1 MEKIRLYSLWENI
14 VKKET
19 IKIAIDGSSYSHD
32 DESLNILSTLNVY
45 NQFEVLYVSSKGIK
59 DKNLNFKFCIP
70 EYKRDDEIIL
80 KFHDSNELWG
90 SGFRD
95 KKIKDLLSVDTIAAV
110 AFADVVVTEFD
121 IYSQFKKYFIEEN
134 FYGKSPYIG
143 KLSNCLSAIRAW
155 INNLSKL
162 TAHKNY
168 TYHFSKWISVTFAN
182 HILLPYFQTAW
193 RAALV
198 TEEDNFPLGEGS
210 VQDFLSSILLRSKHL
225 LTTRDLL
232 EVLKFNTFESFNPK
246 SDKYSYMVIY
256 YFGYFLLLVTAI
268 IDSVGWIVNWRI
280 NRRIKSGLEI
290 SFRKTHRYFSSFNK
304 DLLKFDNALSNYIVT
319 DSTQSLLEL
328 IYYLRN
334 FFAHN
339 ILPGSVTYSGFE
351 GLSGDLISLK
361 GKVENKILEFSKCNN
376 LTDKQLLEIGI
387 EIKRLTAKPS
397 DDEKLIEPILFSRY
411 LLMRLIEIVDT
422 IFKHLNIERK
432 MITSQKEKDEFDR
445 LGRIPLKTVSNDFL
459 DKTNQALSIIE
470 ASVP

>member
-143 KLSNCLSAIRAW
+143 KLPNCLSAIRAW

-168 TYHFSKWISVTFAN
+168 TYHFSKWISVTFAS

-268 IDSVGWIVNWRI
+268 IDSVGWI
-280 NRRIKSGLEI
+280 G
-290 SFRKTHRYFSSFNK
+290 
-304 DLLKFDNALSNYIVT
+304 
-319 DSTQSLLEL
+319 
-328 IYYLRN
+328 N